1 MRIAPFNALI
11 PDFCQI
17 QDPEAFCATTRDRFV
32 QDRAAGLYRDM
43 AQSAMYVLQIQDT
56 TRCYIGLVAT
66 TPLADL
72 LNNHIRQHEQTILA
86 KEAQQLA
93 LFLAWNA
100 MPKPALLT
108 YRPVAAITN
117 LLEQIAK
124 RQSPQ
129 TTVHFGK
136 ETHSLWPITAPDDQ
150 KTVQALFE
158 QEVPYAYIA
167 DGHHRVTA
175 VRHWQE
181 QQPDAAQCTLFCA
194 YFGADMVRIG
204 DFNRVLVLPEYES
217 VADFLQQ
224 LSAVATLRK
233 DEFGMMND
241 ECIIRNDEGGMRSDE
256 FGMRNDE
263 GGMRND
269 EFRMRN
275 DEYGMRNDEGR
286 MMNDECRMRNDE
298 GGMRNDECRMRNDE
312 RCPANK
318 HELTCFDGKHWYRLR
333 WREEAL
339 AQSDQVLDVQY
350 FNEWI
355 VKNILQSADVRT
367 DARIRYVEGS
377 RGSSGIEEE
386 VCRYPK
392 AVGFMLYPV
401 AFDNMAA
408 LSDQGIMLPPK
419 STFFEPRI
427 RSGLIV
433 KPL

>member
-72 LNNHIRQHEQTILA
+72 LNNRIRQHEQTILA

-129 TTVHFGK
+129 TTVHFSK
-136 ETHSLWPITAPDDQ
+136 ETHKLWSITDPDDQ
-150 KTVQALFE
+150 KTIQALFE

-167 DGHHRVTA
+167 DGHHRITA

-204 DFNRVLVLPEYES
+204 DFNRVLVLHEYES

-233 DEFGMMND
+233 DE
-241 ECIIRNDEGGMRSDE
+241 C
-256 FGMRNDE
+256 
-263 GGMRND
+263 
-269 EFRMRN
+269 
-275 DEYGMRNDEGR
+275 GMRNDEGR
-286 MMNDECRMRNDE
+286 MMNEECGMRNDECGMRNDECKMRNEEGGMRNDECRMKNDEFRMRNDE
-298 GGMRNDECRMRNDE
+298 GGMRNDECS
-312 RCPANK
+312 PADK

-408 LSDQGIMLPPK
+408 LSDRGIMLPPK